1 MSNLTKELVKRGD
14 IYRHYKGEKVGIT
27 KVEDDIVYYTDLETG
42 EQHKKVYDEFI
53 GKAISGAKRFVY
65 LEHVSM

>member
-1 MSNLTKELVKRGD
+1 MNIETKEVVKRGN
-14 IYRHYKGEKVGIT
+14 IYRHYKGEKVGVT

-42 EQHKKVYDEFI
+42 EKHKKIYNEFI

-65 LEHVSM
+65 LEHVSV